1 MALEEEIIRIK
12 KELTELNCQLVF
24 GKTFEQL
31 LKEIADEVYQKI

>member
-1 MALEEEIIRIK
+1 MALGEEIIRIK

-31 LKEIADEVYQKI
+31 LKEIVDEVCREI

>member
-1 MALEEEIIRIK
+1 MTLKEEIIRIK

-31 LKEIADEVYQKI
+31 LKEIADEVCQEI

>member
-12 KELTELNCQLVF
+12 KELTEVNCQLVF

-31 LKEIADEVYQKI
+31 LKDIEDEICRKI